1 MPRCRRLRHGFT
13 LIELL
18 VALAI
23 VAILSAIA
31 YPSYATYVLRTR
43 RLEGKVALFEAM
55 QQQENLYSR
64 RWRYAAFSADVPGA
78 GQGGRDGGGDFKW
91 WSGASAAVSAYEL
104 RTQPCAGSD
113 LARCVEVLAIPG
125 TARVDSA
132 FHDPGCGIL
141 ILSSTGERRAQGG
154 ERACWP

>member
-1 MPRCRRLRHGFT
+1 MPRRQRPHDGFT

-18 VALAI
+18 VTLAI

-55 QQQENLYSR
+55 QQQENVYSR
-64 RWRYAAFSADVPGA
+64 SWRYAAFSADAPSA
-78 GQGGRDGGGDFKW
+78 GQGGKDGDADFKW
-91 WSGASAAVSAYEL
+91 WSGASAALSAYEL

-113 LARCVEVLAIPG
+113 LARCVEVFAIPG

-132 FHDPGCGIL
+132 FRDPGCGVL
-141 ILSSTGERRAQGG
+141 TLSSTGERRAQGA